1 VTALAA
7 RLRDTWSEQARGG
20 FLLSDPATTSVDIRH
35 IADPISGVEFR
46 LRWLPH
52 REIRANV
59 AELERRGI
67 LSRDRDE
74 GRLFGDPRDPSG
86 RYCFLCADNI
96 REANPLE
103 TLIPMTLAG
112 RDYFAGANFAWIAD
126 HHFTVMSAEHVD
138 QDLTRTSL
146 EAMLE
151 LQQLTGG
158 EFRVLYNGAEAGAT
172 IPWHLHYQ
180 ITSESLPVESLAV
193 GRERDYPAAMQRF
206 EGESAVDEADF
217 AVKDWKTRDP
227 YNNRV
232 NVLVA
237 GAKAAPIIHV
247 FRRDVR
253 LSRAPAK
260 GLIGGFEMCGD
271 LVYSEPDKRRVFE
284 EASAPMVREV
294 LEAVR
299 PGATGS

>member
-1 VTALAA
+1 M
-7 RLRDTWSEQARGG
+7 G
-20 FLLSDPATTSVDIRH
+20 FLLNDPANAAAAIRR

-67 LSRDRDE
+67 LNRDRDAR
-74 GRLFGDPRDPSG
+74 RLFSDPRDPSG

-112 RDYFAGANFAWIAD
+112 RDYYAGANFAWIAE
-126 HHFTVMSAEHVD
+126 HHYTVMAAEHVD
-138 QDLTRTSL
+138 QDFTPNSL
-146 EAMLE
+146 EAMVE
-151 LQQLTGG
+151 LHQLTAGD
-158 EFRVLYNGAEAGAT
+158 FRVLYNGAKAGAT

-180 ITSESLPVESLAV
+180 ITSESLPVEELAA
-193 GRERDYPAAMQRF
+193 GREGDYPAALQRF
-206 EGESAVDEADF
+206 GGGTGVAEAGSAVE
-217 AVKDWKTRDP
+217 DWKGRDP
-227 YNNRV
+227 ENNRV
-232 NVLVA
+232 NVLVT
-237 GAKAAPIIHV
+237 GPKDDPVIVV
-247 FRRDVR
+247 FQRDVR
-253 LSRAPAK
+253 LSRAPTK

-271 LVYSEPDKRRVFE
+271 LVYSEPDKRQIFE
-284 EASAPMVREV
+284 EASASTVREA

-299 PGATGS
+299 PKTTGP